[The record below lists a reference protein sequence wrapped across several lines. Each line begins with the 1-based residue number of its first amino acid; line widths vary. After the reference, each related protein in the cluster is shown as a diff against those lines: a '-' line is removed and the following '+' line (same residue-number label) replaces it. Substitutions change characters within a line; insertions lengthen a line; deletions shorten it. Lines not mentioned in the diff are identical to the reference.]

1 MIVDSS
7 SVLFCILDNTTID
20 DIVARLYRQV
30 ARNSLTKDAIIIRM
44 HSATTEK
51 NVLNVITRDEDY
63 EDQITIDYE
72 MIDFSKLSV
81 AFLIS
86 AIFKDSQKRSFDIK
100 NRHYIHHN
108 ISLVI

>member
-7 SVLFCILDNTTID
+7 NTLFCILDNATID
-20 DIVARLYRQV
+20 DIVARLYQQI
-30 ARNSLTKDAIIIRM
+30 ARNSLTKNAIIIRM

-51 NVLNVITRDEDY
+51 NVLDVITRDEDH
-63 EDQITIDYE
+63 ENQITIDHE
-72 MIDFSKLSV
+72 MIDFFKLNV

-86 AIFKDSQKRSFDIK
+86 AIFKNSQRRSFDIK

-108 ISLVI
+108 MSLII

>member
-7 SVLFCILDNTTID
+7 SVLLCILDNATID
-20 DIVARLYRQV
+20 DIIARLYRQV
-30 ARNSLTKDAIIIRM
+30 ARNSLTKNAIIIRM

-51 NVLNVITRDEDY
+51 NVLDVIIRDEDH
-63 EDQITIDYE
+63 EDQIIINHE

-86 AIFKDSQKRSFDIK
+86 AIFKNSQRRSFNIK
-100 NRHYIHHN
+100 NQRYIHHN
-108 ISLVI
+108 MSLII